1 MGCALPV
8 IDGGVSFQD
17 AAVFVLE
24 HEPVANRALTLAE
37 EEIVKKGTLTSILIA
52 LLVCAL
58 AGCTAGA
65 PTATQPP
72 PTAAPTQTPVPP
84 APTGAPAAAEPILE
98 VVGPDGSQ
106 AFTLEDLQ
114 ALPTTEGQGGIK
126 SSTGKITLPALWT
139 GVSLKDLVAATG
151 GFDESMGVNVVAE
164 DGYGIT
170 FSYDQVMNGSFIAYD
185 PSTGDE
191 IDPSGP
197 LTAMLAYSREG
208 GPLDPKQDGALRLAI
223 VSAKNDQ
230 VTDGHWSVKWVN
242 KIEIKSLGEAWTL
255 HLEGAI
261 VEDMDR
267 GTFESGSSPN
277 CHAQTWTDDHA
288 QRWVG
293 IPLWLLVGRVDD
305 EVQHNGPAFND
316 ALADAGYSV
325 DVVAADGYSVS
336 FESARIKR
344 NDQIVVAFQVNDN
357 PLPEQ
362 YYPLRLVGDD
372 LANSEMVGMIA
383 QIVVHVE
390 GMSVPS
396 PTPEPTATPAPVTVE
411 GNLLVAGL
419 VDQPLGLSEEDLRA
433 MEVAQ
438 ITAEHPKSGQA
449 EYEGVRLNALLDQ
462 AGVQDAA
469 AKLVI
474 TAADGYAAEVFLAE
488 VRDCAD
494 CLVAFT
500 NTPDKFKM
508 VMPELPSSA
517 WVKDVV
523 QIEVQ

>member
-1 MGCALPV
+1 VRRYGIPL
-8 IDGGVSFQD
+8 
-17 AAVFVLE
+17 
-24 HEPVANRALTLAE
+24 
-37 EEIVKKGTLTSILIA
+37 SILVA
-52 LLVCAL
+52 LLIGAL
-58 AGCTAGA
+58 AGCSVGA

-72 PTAAPTQTPVPP
+72 PTSTSAPPT
-84 APTGAPAAAEPILE
+84 PTGAPVAAGPILE
-98 VVGPDGSQ
+98 VAGPDGSQ
-106 AFTLEDLQ
+106 AFTLEGLQ

-139 GVSLKDLVAATG
+139 GVSLKDLVAAIG

-170 FSYDQVMNGSFIAYD
+170 FSYDQVMNGSFVAYD

-191 IDPSGP
+191 IESHDP
-197 LTAMLAYSREG
+197 LTAMVAYAREG
-208 GPLDPKQDGALRLAI
+208 GPLDPRQDGALRLAI
-223 VSAKNDQ
+223 VSAKNNQ
-230 VTDGHWSVKWVN
+230 VTDGHWAVKWVN
-242 KIEIKSLGEAWTL
+242 RIEVKSLGEEWTL

-261 VEDMDR
+261 AEDMDR
-267 GTFESGSSPN
+267 GTFESGSAPN
-277 CHAQTWTDDHA
+277 CHGQTWTDDHA
-288 QRWVG
+288 QPWVG

-316 ALADAGYSV
+316 ALADAGYTV
-325 DVVAADGYSVS
+325 DVIAADGYSVS

-344 NDQIVVAFQVNDN
+344 NDQMIVAFQVNGN

-372 LANSEMVGMIA
+372 LEKNEMVGMIA

-390 GMSVPS
+390 GVSAPT
-396 PTPEPTATPAPVTVE
+396 PTPEPTARPAPVTVE
-411 GNLLVAGL
+411 GDLVVAGL
-419 VDQPLGLSEEDLRA
+419 VDQPLGLTEGDLRA
-433 MEVAQ
+433 MEVVQ
-438 ITAEHPKSGQA
+438 ITAEHPKSGQG

-469 AKLVI
+469 TKLVI

-494 CLVAFT
+494 CLLGFT
-500 NTPDKFKM
+500 NTPGKFKM
-508 VMPELPSSA
+508 VMPDLPSSA